1 MRGTVVGLL
10 ALFLIGWVLISGF
23 VHFQK
28 YLLKG
33 QSKVDGPFTTLTNSA
48 DVGSSSN

>member
-10 ALFLIGWVLISGF
+10 ALFLIGWLLISGF

-28 YLLKG
+28 YLLRG
-33 QSKVDGPFTTLTNSA
+33 QNKVDGPYTTLTNSA
-48 DVGSSSN
+48 DVGGSSH